1 MTRPEVTK
9 FLEKI
14 KAHYQSFFIE
24 ADYVVD
30 EWLASLKDYD
40 KEDVYRKFE
49 EHLRGDF
56 NSQTPKMHFLT
67 RYLTKS
73 SDKGKEN
80 NYRVICGNCKKV
92 LPLSEY
98 QKHMERH
105 NSIEYMKIHS
115 YMFKTFDEEKML
127 KIPDDAFTTFYDQWI
142 EKLYDH
148 LTKKEEKSQS
158 EKEEIQR
165 IENYVMSKAGMP
177 ISIE

>member
-30 EWLASLKDYD
+30 EWLSSLKDYD

-49 EHLRGDF
+49 EHLKGDF
-56 NSQTPKMHFLT
+56 NSQIPKMHFLT

-80 NYRVICGNCKKV
+80 NYRVICSYCKKV

-105 NSIEYMKIHS
+105 NSIEYMKLHS
-115 YMFKTFDEEKML
+115 KMFTILNEEKLL
-127 KIPDDAFTTFYDQWI
+127 KMPEVLFKEKYDEFI
-142 EKLYDH
+142 EKLCEV
-148 LTKKEEKSQS
+148 LMNKEEKTQS
-158 EKEEIQR
+158 EKEEFQR
-165 IENYVMSKAGMP
+165 LQNYVYSKAGME
-177 ISIE
+177 ISIN